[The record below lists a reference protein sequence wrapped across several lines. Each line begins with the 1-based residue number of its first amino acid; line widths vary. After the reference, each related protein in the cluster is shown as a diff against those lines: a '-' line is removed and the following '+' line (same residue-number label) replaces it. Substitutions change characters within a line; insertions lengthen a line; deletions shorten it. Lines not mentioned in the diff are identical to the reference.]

1 MANLSELEKT
11 AGEAEKIKKLV
22 LRMLHWNGIIA
33 FDASQLVLDPEVEA
47 VIKGEG

>member
-1 MANLSELEKT
+1 MLDSGELERAAKD
-11 AGEAEKIKKLV
+11 AEKAKKLV